1 MLKPAFLSASAL
13 ALALPIALAAPAA
26 LAHPHV
32 FVDAKE
38 EAIFDG
44 GQLVAVRHVW
54 RFDKPFTGFAI
65 QGLGPQHDG
74 NPTPEEL
81 AALSDVNVKSL
92 AMFGFFTRVTAG
104 GNEVGINSP
113 TEHHLELRDGR
124 LTLSFTLP
132 VATPVAAK
140 GQQLTL
146 SVFDPTYFVGFDF
159 GPEATAE
166 LVGAPAT
173 CGSTSRVPQKL
184 DARTM
189 ARLSTLPIDQT
200 ELPPD
205 LRAAAALLS
214 TQFIINC
221 K

>member
-1 MLKPAFLSASAL
+1 
-13 ALALPIALAAPAA
+13 
-26 LAHPHV
+26 V
-32 FVDAKE
+32 GGKE
-38 EAIFDG
+38 VAID
-44 GQLVAVRHVW
+44 
-54 RFDKPFTGFAI
+54 P
-65 QGLGPQHDG
+65 
-74 NPTPEEL
+74 
-81 AALSDVNVKSL
+81 
-92 AMFGFFTRVTAG
+92 
-104 GNEVGINSP
+104 P
-113 TEHHLELRDGR
+113 TEHHLELKNGR
-124 LTLSFTLP
+124 LTLFFTVP
-132 VATPVAAK
+132 VATPVMAK
-140 GQQLTL
+140 GQQLTV
-146 SVFDPTYFVGFDF
+146 SVFDPTYFVGFEF

-173 CGSTSRVPQKL
+173 CISTSRVPQTL